1 VVSGK
6 ERGPTCLTASPP
18 APRGSLL
25 VASIRRRGHEE
36 KECLREARGSLD
48 QMLAVVHNEQQL
60 FAPQPFEEGT
70 KKRTARLLAHPEGTS
85 HGLRHESRLR
95 ERRQLG

>member
-6 ERGPTCLTASPP
+6 ERGPHLPDGLSTDTKGLP
-18 APRGSLL
+18 ACGEYPQARARG
-25 VASIRRRGHEE
+25 E
-36 KECLREARGSLD
+36 ECLREARGSLD

>member
-18 APRGSLL
+18 TPRGFLL
-25 VASIRRRGHEE
+25 VASIRRRGHE
-36 KECLREARGSLD
+36 ECLREARGSLD

-60 FAPQPFEEGT
+60 FALQPFEEGT